1 MTNIWIKAKPDS
13 FQGSWADHMY
23 LGPEFDPSHLA
34 NLTQI

>member
-13 FQGSWADHMY
+13 FQGSGADHTY
-23 LGPEFDPSHLA
+23 LRPEFGPLHLA